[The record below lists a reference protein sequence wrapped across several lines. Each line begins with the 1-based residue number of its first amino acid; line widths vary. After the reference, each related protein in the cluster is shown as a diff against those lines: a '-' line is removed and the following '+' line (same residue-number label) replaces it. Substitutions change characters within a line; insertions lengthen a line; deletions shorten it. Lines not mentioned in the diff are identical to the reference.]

1 MVDGN
6 DLLGQY
12 TIEQIQPQPDGTP
25 SKIKVKVR
33 LNRNGI
39 FDVTQAS
46 LIETIEEPSVPAGAN
61 IVEIKKRKFHFFVAE
76 ESMETGAPA
85 AKVTENGGDQNTAT
99 TAEPMDEV
107 S

>member
-1 MVDGN
+1 MIFHSLKHASVSGKAN
-6 DLLGQY
+6 EDLHQTTRISSPTGQY

-46 LIETIEEPSVPAGAN
+46 LIETIEEANAPVGSGKCQTHLVPSCLHAS
-61 IVEIKKRKFHFFVAE
+61 IVF
-76 ESMETGAPA
+76 
-85 AKVTENGGDQNTAT
+85 
-99 TAEPMDEV
+99 
-107 S
+107 